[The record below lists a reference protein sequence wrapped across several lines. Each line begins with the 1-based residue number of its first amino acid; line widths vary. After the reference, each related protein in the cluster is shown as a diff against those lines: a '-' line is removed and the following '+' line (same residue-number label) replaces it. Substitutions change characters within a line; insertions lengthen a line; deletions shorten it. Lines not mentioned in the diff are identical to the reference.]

1 MDESD
6 INNPLTIVNNF
17 LKQNASLKKDIVKKY
32 IDLNIINAI
41 IRGLGKD
48 ELSSNEF
55 KDLKNIKPVR
65 FNLPLDNR
73 DATLLSKLIGTKGH
87 IFKSKPGLMYLRI
100 KLMVTLMWGPLYL

>member
-17 LKQNASLKKDIVKKY
+17 LNASLKKD

-41 IRGLGKD
+41 IRGLCKD

-87 IFKSKPGLMYLRI
+87 IFKSKPGGLCI
-100 KLMVTLMWGPLYL
+100 NE